1 MRLTRV
7 SVRKYRSIDTVADFE
22 VADFTVIVGPNN
34 QGKSNLLRAAVLAME
49 VIEGWARFPRN
60 LKADSELPTDIVL
73 RSGRRFG
80 TGRSPRGR
88 QGLNVGYDWEQDFP
102 LFARD
107 RKGAQKSTV
116 VQLDFEL
123 SIDEQ
128 IAFREE
134 TGISINQKLPIAI
147 TLKERTVTLSIPKSG
162 RGLHKEK
169 ANKIAQF
176 VTDRITLLHIPA
188 VRTGATALG
197 IAEEIL
203 ASRRRQLLRS
213 QEYAEVLRR
222 LEELDQTVVKDVETV
237 LRTTLERFI
246 PGTHSVQLEVR
257 ALSRTSGLEDILIH
271 DGVMTSISAKG
282 DGIQSLVALALTME
296 WTQSTSHPDK
306 QLIIAVE
313 EPESHLHPGAVHELR
328 HVLQGIAKSQQV
340 IVTTHS
346 QALINQRYLSQN
358 VIVID
363 RSATPAKNL
372 DDLRRALGV
381 RLSDALAAAE
391 VVVVSEGHLDETLLP
406 ALLVQRDA
414 DVHGWLAG
422 GRLVIESAGGGSKI
436 YARVLSARSIL
447 TQPIVVLDSDPA
459 GKKDVERLIADD
471 IIEAT
476 SVVQIVRPDC
486 TSSELE
492 DLLTQDS
499 YLTVLEATIGFPL
512 DARQK
517 RQLDQ
522 GRDQAW
528 SERLEKILFNVGV
541 PEPEKLVKR
550 CKFEVTQAVVAAVER
565 GEAVIRPESEQ
576 LLSRLIEL
584 IRGALRTS

>member
-49 VIEGWARFPRN
+49 VIEGWATFPRN
-60 LKADSELPTDIVL
+60 VKAESELPTELVL

-80 TGRSPRGR
+80 SGRLARGR
-88 QGLNVGYDWEQDFP
+88 QGRNVGYDWEQDFP

-107 RKGAQKSTV
+107 RKGAQKSTI

-123 SIDEQ
+123 SGDEQ
-128 IAFREE
+128 VAFQEE

-147 TLKERTVTLSIPKSG
+147 SLKERTVTLSIPKSG
-162 RGLHKEK
+162 RGSHKEK
-169 ANKIAQF
+169 ASKIAQF

-222 LEELDQTVVKDVETV
+222 LEELDQTVVADVETV
-237 LRTTLERFI
+237 LQKTLERFI
-246 PGTHSVQLEVR
+246 PGTESVQLEVR

-271 DGVMTSISAKG
+271 DGVLTSITAKG

-296 WTQSTSHPDK
+296 WTQSTNHPDK

-346 QALINQRYLSQN
+346 QALINHRDLSQN
-358 VIVID
+358 VIVSD
-363 RSATPAKNL
+363 RSATPAKSL
-372 DDLRRALGV
+372 DNLRRALGV
-381 RLSDALAAAE
+381 RLSDALSAAE
-391 VVVVSEGHLDETLLP
+391 VVVVSEGYLDETLLP
-406 ALLVQRDA
+406 PLLAQRDT
-414 DVHGWLAG
+414 DVHSWLTD

-476 SVVQIVRPDC
+476 SVVQIVRPGC

-492 DLLTQDS
+492 DLLVQDS
-499 YLTVLEATIGFPL
+499 YLAVLEATIGFSL
-512 DARQK
+512 NARQK

-528 SERLEKILFNVGV
+528 SERLEKILFDVGV
-541 PEPEKLVKR
+541 PNPGKLVGR
-550 CKFEVTQAVVAAVER
+550 CKFEVTQAAVAAVER
-565 GEAVIRPESEQ
+565 GENVIRAESEQ
-576 LLSRLIEL
+576 LLDRLVDL
-584 IRGALRTS
+584 IRGALRAG